1 MNTLAKQIIFFLI
14 PLLVLPIFVSP
25 VYAADIKAGEQISI
39 NETEEP
45 LVNPYIF
52 GGSIRLNAP
61 VSNELT
67 TAGGDVFIDSPIEGS
82 ALIAGGNISLRG
94 SVGNN
99 ARIAGGNITIDSPV
113 TNDLVITGGSVKVT
127 EEATIGGD
135 ILFAGGSLTIDAPV
149 TGDVRVAG
157 GDVVINN
164 RVGGDVTGEIEKLQ
178 LGANALVAGNLSY
191 KSPQRAQID
200 QGAQI
205 QGRTDYKQSEDRR
218 GDEEKVGAFAT
229 GAAIY
234 KLIADIIITVLFI
247 YFFRGALASVFA
259 RMKASP
265 LRSGAIGFGIFFLMP
280 LAALF
285 LLILVWLG
293 VAGLLTYAL
302 LYIVALFVMKAFI
315 GWIIMTWWKDSKKEK
330 YILDWRAG
338 IIGPIVVFLLLLI
351 PILGWLAIAI
361 IFLIGLGALVESLT
375 NLAAAQRGSMNGS
388 SRSISA
394 KKK

>member
-1 MNTLAKQIIFFLI
+1 MNRLKRYILPVFIMPFL
-14 PLLVLPIFVSP
+14 LLSAVLSP
-25 VYAADIKAGEQISI
+25 VYAAEFRTGDQISI
-39 NETEEP
+39 SETQEP

-52 GGSIRLNAP
+52 GGNIRIDAP
-61 VSNELT
+61 ISNELT
-67 TAGGDVFIDSPIEGS
+67 TAGGDIFIDAPVEGS
-82 ALIAGGNISLRG
+82 ALVAGGNISLRG

-99 ARIAGGNITIDSPV
+99 ARIAGGNITIDSPI
-113 TNDLVITGGSVKVT
+113 TNDLVVAGGSVTVT
-127 EEATIGGD
+127 PEASVGGD
-135 ILFAGGSLTIDAPV
+135 LLFAGGSLRVEAPV
-149 TGDVRVAG
+149 NGNIRVAG
-157 GDVVINN
+157 GNVIING
-164 RVGGDVTGEIEKLQ
+164 RVNGDITGEVEKLE
-178 LGANALVAGNLSY
+178 LGPQAVIAGNLSY
-191 KSPQRAQID
+191 KSPERAQIA
-200 QGAQI
+200 QGAAV

-218 GDEEKVGAFAT
+218 DDGRDTGAFIT
-229 GAAIY
+229 GAALY
-234 KLIADIIITVLFI
+234 KLLADILITVLFI

-265 LRSGAIGFGIFFLMP
+265 LRSGAIGFGVFFLMP

-293 VAGLLTYAL
+293 VAGLLTYVL

-361 IFLIGLGALVESLT
+361 IFLIGLGALVEELVQ
-375 NLAAAQRGSMNGS
+375 LAANQRVTAVP
-388 SRSISA
+388 R